1 MKKKILIVFA
11 TAITCAALL
20 CGCAA
25 KNTFGDG
32 FVYYRGSVKEFDTS
46 LFYGNV
52 ETMQGADP
60 SLIWVAERDESGA
73 EIDGGGYYYAYV
85 TATSTINAWRTKDM
99 TNWQYLGVPSQP
111 RQVLG
116 DTELL
121 GARGALRRIG

>member
-1 MKKKILIVFA
+1 MKKKIFTVFA
-11 TAITCAALL
+11 AAITCVAIL

-32 FVYYRGSVKEFDTS
+32 FVYYKGSVKEFDTS

-73 EIDGGGYYYAYV
+73 EIDGGGYYSA
-85 TATSTINAWRTKDM
+85 
-99 TNWQYLGVPSQP
+99 
-111 RQVLG
+111 
-116 DTELL
+116 
-121 GARGALRRIG
+121 